1 MRTLQCTRASL
12 FIPLMTIPWEAAAA
26 ALVAAV
32 LHAAWNAGLK
42 AGNDRLLD
50 ATLLF
55 AVAGAIGLVVAFFAP
70 PLNAAAIP
78 WICITAA
85 LHLPYVYFLA
95 RAYELGELSHVYTI
109 ARGTPPL
116 MITALAAMTVNEFP
130 TVTALT
136 GIVLISIGI
145 LTVGMSPGAHRH
157 GTLLAGAVAI
167 SIAFYSISDGIGVR
181 LSGSALAYNGWV
193 FFAVGVTTAAMA
205 LWLRGPHI
213 VSYART
219 HWPRAVIGGAL
230 SFVAYGL
237 VLWAM
242 TFAPIAGVSAFRE
255 TSVVFAAMIGIVLF
269 GERASARRLAGAAI
283 VAIGAI
289 VLKVA

>member
-1 MRTLQCTRASL
+1 M
-12 FIPLMTIPWEAAAA
+12 PWDAAVA
-26 ALVAAV
+26 ALAAAV

-55 AVAGAIGLVVAFFAP
+55 VVAGAIGLVVAFFAP
-70 PLNAAAIP
+70 PLNAAAVP

-95 RAYELGELSHVYTI
+95 RAYELGELGHVYTI

-116 MITALAAMTVNEFP
+116 MITALAALTVDEFP
-130 TVTALT
+130 TTAALV
-136 GIVLISIGI
+136 GISLISIGI

-181 LSGSALAYNGWV
+181 VSGSALAYNGWV
-193 FFAVGVTTAAMA
+193 FFAVGLTTVALA
-205 LWLRGPHI
+205 LWLRGPRI
-213 VSYART
+213 VSYATT

-242 TFAPIAGVSAFRE
+242 TVAPIAGVSAFRE
-255 TSVVFAAMIGIVLF
+255 TSVVFAALF
-269 GERASARRLAGAAI
+269 GILFFGEKAGPRRLAGAAI
-283 VAIGAI
+283 VAVGAI